1 MRPALLAILL
11 LATAP
16 GAVRAACQINANA
29 VAFGAVRPGLQASG
43 TGRLVVAC
51 DRATQMQVGIA
62 AASGTRTMR
71 GPGNAKL
78 AYDLFQDAAH
88 RTRWGSGRADG
99 SARPAA
105 AAAGRSSTLTVYG
118 VIPKQ
123 PGVPPGTYVDDLTV
137 SVDF

>member
-16 GAVRAACQINANA
+16 GAARAACQINANA

-43 TGRLVVAC
+43 TGRLVVTC

-78 AYDLFQDAAH
+78 AYDLFQDSAH
-88 RTRWGSGRADG
+88 RTRWGSGKADG

>member
-16 GAVRAACQINANA
+16 GVARAACQINANA

-51 DRATQMQVGIA
+51 DRATQMQVAIA
-62 AASGTRTMR
+62 AASSTRYMR

-78 AYDLFQDAAH
+78 AYDLFQDSAH
-88 RTRWGSGRADG
+88 RTRWGSGKADG

-105 AAAGRSSTLTVYG
+105 AAGRSETLTVYG

>member
-1 MRPALLAILL
+1 
-11 LATAP
+11 
-16 GAVRAACQINANA
+16 
-29 VAFGAVRPGLQASG
+29 
-43 TGRLVVAC
+43 
-51 DRATQMQVGIA
+51 MQVGIA
-62 AASGTRTMR
+62 AAGSTRYMR

-78 AYDLFQDAAH
+78 AYDLFQDAGH
-88 RTRWGSGRADG
+88 RTRWGTGKADG

-105 AAAGRSSTLTVYG
+105 VAAKRDSTLTVYG

>member
-1 MRPALLAILL
+1 MRPILLALLL
-11 LATAP
+11 LAVP
-16 GAVRAACQINANA
+16 GAARAGCQVNANA
-29 VAFGAVRPGLQASG
+29 VAFGAVRPGQQASG
-43 TGRLVVAC
+43 TGRLVVSC
-51 DRATQMQVGIA
+51 DQATRMQVGIA

-78 AYDLFQDAAH
+78 AYDLFQDAGH

-105 AAAGRSSTLTVYG
+105 VAARRDTTMTVYG

-123 PGVPPGTYVDDLTV
+123 PGVPPGTYVDNLTV